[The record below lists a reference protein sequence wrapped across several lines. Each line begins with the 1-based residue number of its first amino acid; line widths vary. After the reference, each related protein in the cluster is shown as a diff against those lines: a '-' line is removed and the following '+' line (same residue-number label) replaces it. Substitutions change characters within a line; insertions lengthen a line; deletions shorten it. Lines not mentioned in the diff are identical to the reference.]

1 MAPFFLKKDADL
13 IPVKKYILP
22 LFLLPVCTA
31 MLFFSCKEKKETAFE
46 SLSAAETHI
55 DFENKLEQRDMFNIL
70 YYLYYYNGG
79 GVSTGDINN
88 DGLPDIYFT
97 ANSKGNNKLYLNKGN
112 FVFEDITAKAGV
124 AGSADWSSGVT
135 MADVNGDGLMDI
147 YVCASSLHH
156 GLKGHNELFI
166 NNGNNTFTESAEK
179 FGLNF
184 SGFGTQAAFFDYDR
198 DGDLDCYLLNH
209 SQKPNSN
216 IRDTTNRRQFD
227 AVSGDR
233 FYRNDLDS
241 TGKFT
246 DVSAAA
252 GIYQSN
258 LGYGL
263 GIATGDF
270 NNDGWDDIYVG
281 NDFHENDYYYLNK
294 GDGTFAESGADHFK
308 HYSRFSMGNDAAD
321 YNNDGQL
328 DLITVDMLPQ
338 DEKVLKTYGSD
349 ENPDTYKYKLM
360 GHGYQ
365 NQYSKNALQRN
376 NGNGSSFSETAL
388 QSGVAATDWSWAPL
402 FADFDNDGNK
412 DLFISS
418 GIVKRPVDMDYIRFV
433 SDLVM
438 KQNSSETSKLD
449 KEAIEN
455 MPDGSSHPY
464 FYKGDGKIN
473 FTDVSE
479 SWGTASMKGYFNGA
493 SYADLNN
500 DGNLDMVI
508 NCLNARA
515 MILKNKLPAKN
526 TLDLVFKGN
535 DKNTNGIGVKAWIYT
550 KGKMQYQQLMSS
562 RGFQSSCDLKLHF
575 GLDSIRY
582 IDSMLIV
589 WPNQKYQRFKN
600 TPAKGLIEINQAHAG
615 GYFDYNTFFP
625 PAKQPFENISSQVA
639 CTWTH
644 HENDFLDFNKQYL
657 TPHMQSTRGPRLAV
671 ADVNKDGLD
680 DFFVCGASGQ
690 PGQLMVQ
697 TSTGKFIS
705 TDTALFAKTKQSEEA
720 DAIFF
725 DANNDGAADL
735 YVVSGGNQYDD
746 NDANLADH
754 LYMNDGKGHFSLAE
768 SAIPAILKNKSCV
781 TVSDI
786 DKDGDQDLFV
796 GGLADAKR
804 FGIAQ
809 PSYLLLN
816 DGKGIFKTAGAAVIK
831 LESLGIVTSA
841 SFTDLNNDGWNDL
854 VVAGEW
860 MAVKIFINKNGK
872 FVASEIPAST
882 GLWQTVYTTDVNGDG
897 FMDILAGN
905 WGHNSKLYSG
915 KNGPLKLYVKD
926 FDGNGSVEQV
936 MAYTV
941 NEKEYTFLAKDELE
955 RSLPVLKKAYLKYS
969 EVAGKTVDYMF
980 YDLFKDYTTL
990 KAETLG
996 SCYFINDGKGNF
1008 NKRELPD
1015 EIQMAPVFSF
1025 TSLSANNKGPYMAAG
1040 NFYGVVPY
1048 EGRYDALL
1056 PSAFVF
1062 TRPPNDFK
1070 MMVTMPFADGEVRD
1084 AKWIRYAGGKQ
1095 VLIVAQNN
1103 KGLIFLKPN
1112 E

>member
-1 MAPFFLKKDADL
+1 
-13 IPVKKYILP
+13 
-22 LFLLPVCTA
+22 
-31 MLFFSCKEKKETAFE
+31 
-46 SLSAAETHI
+46 
-55 DFENKLEQRDMFNIL
+55 
-70 YYLYYYNGG
+70 
-79 GVSTGDINN
+79 
-88 DGLPDIYFT
+88 
-97 ANSKGNNKLYLNKGN
+97 
-112 FVFEDITAKAGV
+112 
-124 AGSADWSSGVT
+124 
-135 MADVNGDGLMDI
+135 
-147 YVCASSLHH
+147 
-156 GLKGHNELFI
+156 
-166 NNGNNTFTESAEK
+166 
-179 FGLNF
+179 
-184 SGFGTQAAFFDYDR
+184 
-198 DGDLDCYLLNH
+198 
-209 SQKPNSN
+209 
-216 IRDTTNRRQFD
+216 
-227 AVSGDR
+227 
-233 FYRNDLDS
+233 
-241 TGKFT
+241 
-246 DVSAAA
+246 
-252 GIYQSN
+252 
-258 LGYGL
+258 
-263 GIATGDF
+263 
-270 NNDGWDDIYVG
+270 
-281 NDFHENDYYYLNK
+281 
-294 GDGTFAESGADHFK
+294 
-308 HYSRFSMGNDAAD
+308 
-321 YNNDGQL
+321 
-328 DLITVDMLPQ
+328 
-338 DEKVLKTYGSD
+338 
-349 ENPDTYKYKLM
+349 
-360 GHGYQ
+360 
-365 NQYSKNALQRN
+365 
-376 NGNGSSFSETAL
+376 
-388 QSGVAATDWSWAPL
+388 
-402 FADFDNDGNK
+402 
-412 DLFISS
+412 
-418 GIVKRPVDMDYIRFV
+418 
-433 SDLVM
+433 
-438 KQNSSETSKLD
+438 
-449 KEAIEN
+449 
-455 MPDGSSHPY
+455 
-464 FYKGDGKIN
+464 
-473 FTDVSE
+473 
-479 SWGTASMKGYFNGA
+479 
-493 SYADLNN
+493 
-500 DGNLDMVI
+500 
-508 NCLNARA
+508 
-515 MILKNKLPAKN
+515 
-526 TLDLVFKGN
+526 
-535 DKNTNGIGVKAWIYT
+535 
-550 KGKMQYQQLMSS
+550 
-562 RGFQSSCDLKLHF
+562 
-575 GLDSIRY
+575 
-582 IDSMLIV
+582 
-589 WPNQKYQRFKN
+589 
-600 TPAKGLIEINQAHAG
+600 
-615 GYFDYNTFFP
+615 
-625 PAKQPFENISSQVA
+625 
-639 CTWTH
+639 
-644 HENDFLDFNKQYL
+644 
-657 TPHMQSTRGPRLAV
+657 MQSTRGPRLAV

-1056 PSAFVF
+1056 PSVFVF